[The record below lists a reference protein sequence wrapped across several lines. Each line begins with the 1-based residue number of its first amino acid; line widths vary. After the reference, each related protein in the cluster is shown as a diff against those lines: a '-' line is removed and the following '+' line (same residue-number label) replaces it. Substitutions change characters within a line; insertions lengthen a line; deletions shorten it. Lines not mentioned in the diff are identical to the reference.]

1 MMNYGNRRIIER
13 KLKEKCRNDRAR
25 IQIGRISSFGLLEM
39 SRQRLRESSIKWKIA
54 LTNETFAL
62 KIIKLLEI
70 NAVDN
75 KAKIIDINICKQIN
89 DYINKHLSENI
100 KYIEKKNKIKVNF
113 KIDNT
118 LIIPDYK
125 IELKN
130 KSKKIITTIEEI
142 SKLEYIQ
149 EKTNNVVNLTQKRSK
164 SLYKKNN
171 LKKKNFYKKKYYK
184 KITK

>member
-1 MMNYGNRRIIER
+1 M
-13 KLKEKCRNDRAR
+13 
-25 IQIGRISSFGLLEM
+25 
-39 SRQRLRESSIKWKIA
+39 
-54 LTNETFAL
+54 

-164 SLYKKNN
+164 SLYKKNGWPDEGG
-171 LKKKNFYKKKYYK
+171 LAFMISHKPSTHGSQEIGKFLSTPKVYIKN
-184 KITK
+184 